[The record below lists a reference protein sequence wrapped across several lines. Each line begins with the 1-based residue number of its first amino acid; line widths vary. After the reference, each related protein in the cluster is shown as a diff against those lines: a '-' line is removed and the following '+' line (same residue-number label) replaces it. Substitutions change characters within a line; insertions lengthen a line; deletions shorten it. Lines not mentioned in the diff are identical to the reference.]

1 MKQTRIVAIA
11 LTGAALLFA
20 VPQAQ
25 AQNPVIGLISKVIQ
39 DVTRRVSG
47 QEWEKATRGQTLA
60 SGDMVKTGAKSF
72 AVLKLKDNS
81 LLRLREES
89 EVVVTGTL
97 RGKEFSKSIQVRQG
111 VVGFNIK
118 KQGPGEQFRFSSPT
132 SVASVKGTG
141 GVLRVNGSDTL
152 TVVEGLVALTNSVS
166 NTSVDVPA
174 GYTGI
179 SRPDGTV
186 ESRVSTAAE
195 LTAAEDAMRTGDQPR
210 QLKLELKNS
219 QGQQKDLIID
229 FKEQ

>member
-1 MKQTRIVAIA
+1 MKQTRIVAIV

-20 VPQAQ
+20 MPQAQ

-60 SGDMVKTGAKSF
+60 SGDIVKTGAKSF

-152 TVVEGLVALTNSVS
+152 TVVEGLVSLTNSAS

-186 ESRVSTAAE
+186 ESRISTAAE

>member
-1 MKQTRIVAIA
+1 MKQTRIVALA
-11 LTGAALLFA
+11 LAGAVLLFA
-20 VPQAQ
+20 VPQAR

-118 KQGPGEQFRFSSPT
+118 KQGPEELFRFSSPT
-132 SVASVKGTG
+132 SVASVKGTA

-152 TVVEGLVALTNSVS
+152 TVVEGLVSLANSVS

-179 SRPDGTV
+179 SRPDGSV

-195 LTAAEDAMRTGDQPR
+195 LRAAEDAMRTGDQPR

>member
-1 MKQTRIVAIA
+1 MKQTRILAFA
-11 LTGAALLFA
+11 LATLLLA
-20 VPQAQ
+20 VPPVQAQ
-25 AQNPVIGLISKVIQ
+25 SPVIGLISKVIQ

-47 QEWEKATRGQTLA
+47 QDWEKATRGQTVA
-60 SGDMVKTGAKSF
+60 SGDMVKTGQKSF
-72 AVLKLKDNS
+72 AILKLKDNS
-81 LLRLREES
+81 LLRLREDS
-89 EVVVTGTL
+89 EVVVTGML

-118 KQGPGEQFRFSSPT
+118 KQGTNEQFRFSSPT

-152 TVVEGLVALTNSVS
+152 TVVEGLVSLTNNAS

-186 ESRVSTAAE
+186 ESRASTAAE
-195 LTAAEDAMRTGDQPR
+195 LSAAEDAMRTGDQPR
-210 QLKLELKNS
+210 QMKLELKNN

>member
-1 MKQTRIVAIA
+1 MKPTRIVVIA
-11 LTGAALLFA
+11 LTFVSLLIA
-20 VPQAQ
+20 VPRAQ
-25 AQNPVIGLISKVIQ
+25 AQSPVIGLISKVIQ

-60 SGDMVKTGAKSF
+60 SGDMVKTGAKSL

-97 RGKEFSKSIQVRQG
+97 RGKEFSKSIEVRQG
-111 VVGFNIK
+111 VLGFNIK
-118 KQGPGEQFRFSSPT
+118 KQGAGEQFRFSSPT

-141 GVLRVNGSDTL
+141 GAFRVNGSDTL

-195 LTAAEDAMRTGDQPR
+195 LSGAEDAMRTGDQPR
-210 QLKLELKNS
+210 QLKLDLKNG
-219 QGQQKDLIID
+219 QGQQKDLIIE

>member
-1 MKQTRIVAIA
+1 MTQTRIAAIA
-11 LTGAALLFA
+11 LAGAALLFA
-20 VPQAQ
+20 VPQAR
-25 AQNPVIGLISKVIQ
+25 AQDPVIGLISKVIQ
-39 DVTRRVSG
+39 DVTRRISG
-47 QEWEKATRGQTLA
+47 QEWERATRGQTLA

-72 AVLKLKDNS
+72 AILKLKDNS

-152 TVVEGLVALTNSVS
+152 TVVEGLVSLTNSVS

>member
-11 LTGAALLFA
+11 LTGTALLFA

-60 SGDMVKTGAKSF
+60 SGDIVKTGAKSF

-152 TVVEGLVALTNSVS
+152 TVVEGLVSLTNSAS

-186 ESRVSTAAE
+186 ESRISTAAE

>member
-1 MKQTRIVAIA
+1 MKQTRIVVIA
-11 LTGAALLFA
+11 LTFVSLLIA
-20 VPQAQ
+20 VPRAQ
-25 AQNPVIGLISKVIQ
+25 AQSPVIGLISKVIQ

-60 SGDMVKTGAKSF
+60 SGDMVKTGAKSL

-97 RGKEFSKSIQVRQG
+97 RGKEFSKSIEVRQG
-111 VVGFNIK
+111 VLGFNIK
-118 KQGPGEQFRFSSPT
+118 KQGAGEQFRFSSPT

-141 GVLRVNGSDTL
+141 GAFRVNGSDTL

-195 LTAAEDAMRTGDQPR
+195 LSAAEDAMRTGDQPR
-210 QLKLELKNS
+210 QLKLDLKNG
-219 QGQQKDLIID
+219 QGQQKDLIIE

>member
-1 MKQTRIVAIA
+1 MKQTRILA
-11 LTGAALLFA
+11 LALAGATLLFA
-20 VPQAQ
+20 VPQAR

-118 KQGPGEQFRFSSPT
+118 KQGPDEQFRFSSPT
-132 SVASVKGTG
+132 SVASVKGTA
-141 GVLRVNGSDTL
+141 GVLRVNGADTL
-152 TVVEGLVALTNSVS
+152 TVVEGLVSLTNSLS

-195 LTAAEDAMRTGDQPR
+195 LSAAEDATRTGDQPR

>member
-1 MKQTRIVAIA
+1 MKHARIPAIA
-11 LTGAALLFA
+11 LTLVALLLA

-39 DVTRRVSG
+39 DVTRSLSG
-47 QEWEKATRGQTLA
+47 QDWEKAARGQTLT
-60 SGDMVKTGAKSF
+60 SGDIVKTGVKSF

-97 RGKEFSKSIQVRQG
+97 RGKEFSKAIQVRQG
-111 VVGFNIK
+111 AVGFNIQ
-118 KQGPGEQFRFSSPT
+118 KQGAGEQFRFSSPT

-152 TVVEGLVALTNSVS
+152 TVVEGLVILTNSVS
-166 NTSVDVPA
+166 NASVDVPA

-186 ESRVSTAAE
+186 ESRVSTVAE

-210 QLKLELKNS
+210 QLKLELRNG
-219 QGQQKDLIID
+219 QGQQKDLIIE

>member
-1 MKQTRIVAIA
+1 MNHTRIVAIA
-11 LTGAALLFA
+11 LALVALLLA
-20 VPQAQ
+20 VPQTR

-39 DVTRRVSG
+39 DVTRSASG
-47 QEWEKATRGQTLA
+47 LDWEKATRGQTLV
-60 SGDMVKTGAKSF
+60 SGDVVKTGAKSF

-97 RGKEFSKSIQVRQG
+97 RGKEFSKDIQVRQG
-111 VVGFNIK
+111 VVGFNIR
-118 KQGPGEQFRFSSPT
+118 KQGAGEQFRFSSPT

-152 TVVEGLVALTNSVS
+152 TVVEGLVGLTNSVS

-210 QLKLELKNS
+210 QLKLELKNG
-219 QGQQKDLIID
+219 QGQQKDLIIE

>member
-1 MKQTRIVAIA
+1 MTQTRILA
-11 LTGAALLFA
+11 LALAGATLLFA
-20 VPQAQ
+20 VPEAR

-47 QEWEKATRGQTLA
+47 QEWEKASRGQTLA

-118 KQGPGEQFRFSSPT
+118 KQGPEEQFRFSSPT
-132 SVASVKGTG
+132 SVASVKGTA
-141 GVLRVNGSDTL
+141 GVLCVNGSDTL
-152 TVVEGLVALTNSVS
+152 TVVEGLVSLTNSVS

-186 ESRVSTAAE
+186 ESRVSTPAE
-195 LTAAEDAMRTGDQPR
+195 LSAAEDATRTGDQPR

>member
-1 MKQTRIVAIA
+1 MTQTRILA
-11 LTGAALLFA
+11 LALAGATLLFA
-20 VPQAQ
+20 VPQAR

-118 KQGPGEQFRFSSPT
+118 KQGPDEQFRFSSPT

-141 GVLRVNGSDTL
+141 GVLRVNGADTL
-152 TVVEGLVALTNSVS
+152 TVVEGLVSLTNSLS

-195 LTAAEDAMRTGDQPR
+195 LSAAEDATRTGDQPR

>member
-1 MKQTRIVAIA
+1 MKQTRILA
-11 LTGAALLFA
+11 LALAGATLLLA
-20 VPQAQ
+20 VPQAR
-25 AQNPVIGLISKVIQ
+25 AQDPVIGLISKVIQ

-118 KQGPGEQFRFSSPT
+118 KQGPDEQFRFSSPT
-132 SVASVKGTG
+132 SVASVKGTA
-141 GVLRVNGSDTL
+141 GVLRVNGADTL
-152 TVVEGLVALTNSVS
+152 TVVEGLVSLTNSLS

-195 LTAAEDAMRTGDQPR
+195 LSAAEDATRTGDQPR